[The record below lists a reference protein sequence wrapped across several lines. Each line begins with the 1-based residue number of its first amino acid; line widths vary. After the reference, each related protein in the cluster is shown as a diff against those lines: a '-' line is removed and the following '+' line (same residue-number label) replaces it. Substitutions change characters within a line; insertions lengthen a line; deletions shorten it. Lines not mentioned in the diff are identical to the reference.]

1 MENSVVKTQHE
12 TNLAARKAEEA
23 ALRRY
28 QATEW
33 LDSLVGPLGI
43 SKQPSEREFISCLRT
58 GLVLCNAINK
68 TQPGSVQK
76 VVETQLP
83 SGLPSSDSQP
93 LPAFQYFE
101 NVKNFLVAAQEL
113 KLTTFEAPILERDNL
128 EAGASTK
135 VVDCI
140 LELKA
145 LHDWKQMNGG
155 NGFNKPPR
163 TPFTIHSVGKM
174 DSQVSEETS
183 LGRAHRRLEM
193 TASCNI
199 ETHSGSET
207 QNLEELIVATL
218 AQCMVD
224 KKENIDANFLTSIRS
239 RNPDA
244 LNSLCKS
251 MSSCL
256 QEQGQKMLPKVKP
269 TLKDLLREEGNFI
282 TQLRTKVM
290 ESSIVGDK
298 KCRGACS
305 DKGYH
310 NHEKLLKMQENEL
323 SQLKSLLSRTK
334 AEFGDL
340 QSQLQ
345 TDMKLLE
352 SQVQEMSTAA
362 LGYYKVVKENK
373 NLHNKVQV
381 LKGGLEK
388 TIKAVDV
395 SSEEAELL
403 KELER
408 LKTALSNKELQNS
421 ELSGLKEIK
430 SPSDKSKSVT
440 NETSKRARR
449 LSAETFGI
457 DRREKPQ
464 GNKPNDIKMLRSP
477 SVVTTPPRL
486 SLGNHSTQKVEKS
499 SSVGKLSSVRR
510 LSIENHPTEKVGKLS
525 SVRRL
530 STGTSIAGNLGKAR
544 EPKGAKYMFEKA
556 EAIQKRNTH
565 QSRRL
570 SSESGNNAKIAYLED
585 QKVLKTP
592 VQNRIKRL
600 SLEGPRYENK
610 DFLNTQRPAL
620 PQAAISGS
628 KPKAGDFRREV
639 PHQMASKRPVSDCQV
654 VRLEKDNYSRSQL
667 IESSESQTASA
678 KATTNGKKSQI
689 QKSLCAIGKL
699 INGSEKRM
707 PDMKLPDPCDG
718 RKLRRQTLAGNWS
731 PVKSSTPS
739 FGVKSSGN
747 RLSRAVTPTPVRP
760 SDKSPRRWH

>member
-43 SKQPSEREFISCLRT
+43 TKQPSEKEFISCLRT

-174 DSQVSEETS
+174 HSQVSEETS
-183 LGRAHRRLEM
+183 LDRAHRRLEM

-199 ETHSGSET
+199 ETPAESET
-207 QNLEELIVATL
+207 HNLEELIVGTL

-239 RNPDA
+239 RNPDT

-269 TLKDLLREEGNFI
+269 TLKDLLREEGDSI
-282 TQLRTKVM
+282 TQLRTKVT

-305 DKGYH
+305 GKGYR

-323 SQLKSLLSRTK
+323 SKLKSLLSRTK
-334 AEFGDL
+334 TEFGDL

-373 NLHNKVQV
+373 NLHNKVQSFCC
-381 LKGGLEK
+381 
-388 TIKAVDV
+388 D
-395 SSEEAELL
+395 
-403 KELER
+403 
-408 LKTALSNKELQNS
+408 
-421 ELSGLKEIK
+421 
-430 SPSDKSKSVT
+430 D
-440 NETSKRARR
+440 
-449 LSAETFGI
+449 
-457 DRREKPQ
+457 
-464 GNKPNDIKMLRSP
+464 
-477 SVVTTPPRL
+477 
-486 SLGNHSTQKVEKS
+486 STKVEPRKPLHPEG
-499 SSVGKLSSVRR
+499 GK
-510 LSIENHPTEKVGKLS
+510 IIKC
-525 SVRRL
+525 
-530 STGTSIAGNLGKAR
+530 
-544 EPKGAKYMFEKA
+544 PK
-556 EAIQKRNTH
+556 IN
-565 QSRRL
+565 
-570 SSESGNNAKIAYLED
+570 
-585 QKVLKTP
+585 
-592 VQNRIKRL
+592 
-600 SLEGPRYENK
+600 
-610 DFLNTQRPAL
+610 
-620 PQAAISGS
+620 
-628 KPKAGDFRREV
+628 
-639 PHQMASKRPVSDCQV
+639 
-654 VRLEKDNYSRSQL
+654 QL
-667 IESSESQTASA
+667 IESSESQTASG

-699 INGSEKRM
+699 INGRAFSQFVYKYKSL
-707 PDMKLPDPCDG
+707 PPVSFHISNTLLFSSQLSILFKLFA
-718 RKLRRQTLAGNWS
+718 LRRYNKGTHERWFFLGGHSIHKFSTWREVDPSIITTPVLVGKDLEDFEKLSKVQEPNRILLSMSREKERFLPIADLAGRPRNLRVGDGS
-731 PVKSSTPS
+731 ASVRAVDVLLISGKCPHPS
-739 FGVKSSGN
+739 IPFILWIQYILFNLN
-747 RLSRAVTPTPVRP
+747 RLQHNASGFPQYLETVTIFKLGIRSAPFRDRNNRAKILDNLVSCLDRPVSLGMTDRAEP
-760 SDKSPRRWH
+760 LLNAEAGQEFFELPPHKLSAIIGYTHHRYAEPHNYLLQEEFLGGLFGDG